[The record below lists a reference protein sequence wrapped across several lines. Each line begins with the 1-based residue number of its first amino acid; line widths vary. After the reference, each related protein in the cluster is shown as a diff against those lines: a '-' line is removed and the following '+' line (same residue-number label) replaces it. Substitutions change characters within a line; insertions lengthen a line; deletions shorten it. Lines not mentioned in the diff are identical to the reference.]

1 MANTKS
7 TQHEIDLTSELN
19 LNKFKADIKAYNGFN
34 ERNAPYYGGCLSPL
48 YIKEDGQYSSTDKI
62 YRGHLYSMNNGT
74 VYKDGEV
81 IMNISGQS
89 SFKKTVYR
97 DSDCLDYFGFNGD
110 ENATAIYKV
119 CKISNGIQITMGS
132 TSSVYT
138 IENADY
144 DKSRF
149 VVDWNNRVTFL
160 IIGYYQYNALR
171 VKLYVHKWGQPRIG
185 QKWPTL
191 GVEVI
196 DDVTFPTKVPSW
208 IINDRKIV
216 EQFELGTRNLYF
228 TYNGIAFHYYY
239 QVSSSRVL
247 EVRTINEFRFIDYTY
262 IDSNKV
268 LHKGASYNYTYDYLT
283 GNVTVTGQYPEDPA
297 HPYENL
303 HSFSDTYS
311 SFLAFARSQ
320 YSYVMPVSTE
330 ELGGVNVI
338 IKKEYSYD
346 ENNSQVNKAF
356 LSFGDGGQ
364 TYSFDVPI
372 INSDY
377 DEYNELINFDEAKKC
392 RNIFTYKDL
401 RQNKLGYLS
410 LVSLIKISETN
421 KKLCKIVSVKGDIPS
436 SEEYPVNIQELETPI
451 TSTSIDDTLL
461 PVPSGR
467 QCTRLGYSP
476 FRILGTNTGIVQGI
490 SYGEQDVD
498 IGPDEGL
505 PSSYRRTG
513 YKGNIG
519 TLLCSWGAIDGSK
532 NVYIS
537 YKDVSPTATIT
548 FQAGAIYYDQDEEAW
563 VSVTLVDQID
573 NNFTIIGDYI
583 VINTTDYYNCVNINT
598 GKIKHWASDWNN
610 RFIAQA
616 DFYVSSIYFA
626 FEESNFD
633 TVLVS
638 TAQNTNWLSDNL
650 SSALFPP
657 EIALFYKDASITLE
671 GIKANVPDS
680 NKVELYYDYKYVRN
694 LDGSYNT
701 SLDGT
706 TYPSSETRYNIPL
719 LFDVNNNL
727 YNLITVNFGSSSF
740 VIMYYD
746 NKPRY
751 QYFASSIATFDII
764 FVIQGQVY
772 GIYDNKI
779 YSITYGQNTIQRTNL
794 IIPID
799 GLQYIGSTIYN
810 AYFYSPTIKAIYQF
824 GADNNLTIFAQADTF
839 DEILG
844 ASYVPNTGSIIIGV
858 KEGDNNYYTYV
869 LNERFGIYRIKGIGA
884 VTDAGWM
891 EETNA
896 ILCFA
901 EDANAYEL
909 SYEAMKGFEKKNIIL
924 DTSFYGAGSNVVSV
938 NDCWYIRITDPEHGE
953 GEVKV
958 SVSTLT
964 DVGRTT
970 ESITKPIKKNM
981 WDDVT
986 DTYYLR
992 FQPRMQRA
1000 VGVSLHIES
1009 PFKIGYIGVG
1019 ATPETLQLSKGS
1031 I

>member
-62 YRGHLYSMNNGT
+62 YRGHLYSMNNGI
-74 VYKDGEV
+74 VYKDGEA
-81 IMNISGQS
+81 IMNVSGQS

-97 DSDCLDYFGFNGD
+97 DSDCLDYLCLN
-110 ENATAIYKV
+110 EATSSFAIYKV
-119 CKISNGIQITMGS
+119 CEVDNGIQITMGS
-132 TSSVYT
+132 TNSVYT
-138 IENADY
+138 IGNADY

-149 VVDWNNRVTFL
+149 VVDWTNRVTFL
-160 IIGYYQYNALR
+160 IIGYIEGGVLR
-171 VKLYVHKWGQPRIG
+171 VKLYVHKWGQPRVG
-185 QKWPTL
+185 ESWPTL
-191 GVEVI
+191 GVEEI
-196 DDVTFPTKVPSW
+196 DAVTLPRLPDW
-208 IINDRKIV
+208 IINDQRII
-216 EQFELGTRNLYF
+216 ETYNRGTRFLYF
-228 TYNGIAFHYYY
+228 TYNGVAFTYDYK
-239 QVSSSRVL
+239 VSSSRVL
-247 EVRTINEFRFIDYTY
+247 EVRTMNECAFIN
-262 IDSNKV
+262 
-268 LHKGASYNYTYDYLT
+268 YNYVDGNDVVHPGAMYRYEYNYGDRSVLVVGSYPNDPKNISGTWT
-283 GNVTVTGQYPEDPA
+283 GFRE
-297 HPYENL
+297 E
-303 HSFSDTYS
+303 YS
-311 SFLAFARSQ
+311 SFGAFAKSQ
-320 YSYVMPVSTE
+320 YSYAMTVSIE
-330 ELGGVNVI
+330 EIGGVEVVVI
-338 IKKEYSYD
+338 KDHDYD
-346 ENNSQVNKAF
+346 ENNSRIDKAAVTF
-356 LSFGDGGQ
+356 KDGGQ
-364 TYSFDVPI
+364 FSYKTF
-372 INSDY
+372 NNN
-377 DEYNELINFDEAKKC
+377 EYNSSIEQIKYSDSFNYQS
-392 RNIFTYKDL
+392 IFTYKEL
-401 RQNKLGYLS
+401 RQNKLGYMSVTSVVPIIGLEGS
-410 LVSLIKISETN
+410 
-421 KKLCKIVSVKGDIPS
+421 LCKIVSTKQDIPS
-436 SEEYPVNIQELETPI
+436 SVEYSESIQENKSLVSSVSDNETKI
-451 TSTSIDDTLL
+451 II
-461 PVPSGR
+461 PSGR
-467 QCTRLGYSP
+467 QCVDLYYSH
-476 FRILGTNTGIVQGI
+476 FRILGTNTGIVQGV
-490 SYGEQDVD
+490 SYTEKINTSTDRGFPV
-498 IGPDEGL
+498 PF
-505 PSSYRRTG
+505 PYS
-513 YKGNIG
+513 GNIG

-532 NVYIS
+532 NVYIGCDDS
-537 YKDVSPTATIT
+537 ASAITPTPNLLDGVT
-548 FQAGAIYYDQDEEAW
+548 YYDLDEEAW
-563 VSVTLVDQID
+563 VTISID
-573 NNFTIIGDYI
+573 EQTSNDFTIIGDFI
-583 VINTTDYYNCVNINT
+583 VLNTTGYYNCVNVNT
-598 GKIKHWASDWNN
+598 GKKDHWASDWNN
-610 RFIAQA
+610 RFTTQST
-616 DFYVSSIYFA
+616 YYTKSIYFA

-638 TAQNTNWLSDNL
+638 TAQNTNWLSDRL
-650 SSALFPP
+650 SSAVFPP
-657 EIALFYKDASITLE
+657 EIALFYNKVSITLI
-671 GIKANVPDS
+671 GTDANVPDS

-706 TYPSSETRYNIPL
+706 TYPSGETRYNIPL

-779 YSITYGQNTIQRTNL
+779 YSITYGQNTIQGTNL

-839 DEILG
+839 DEIMG
-844 ASYVPNTGSIIIGV
+844 ASYIPNTGSIIIGV

-909 SYEAMKGFEKKNIIL
+909 SYEAMEGFEKKNIIL

-938 NDCWYIRITDPEHGE
+938 NDCWYIRITDSEHGE

-992 FQPRMQRA
+992 FQPRLQRA